1 MRNRKFQKAVIWF
14 MIVLIVISG
23 VLFGVSMLT
32 TL

>member
-1 MRNRKFQKAVIWF
+1 MSNRKVQKAVIWF
-14 MIVLIVISG
+14 MIFLIVISG